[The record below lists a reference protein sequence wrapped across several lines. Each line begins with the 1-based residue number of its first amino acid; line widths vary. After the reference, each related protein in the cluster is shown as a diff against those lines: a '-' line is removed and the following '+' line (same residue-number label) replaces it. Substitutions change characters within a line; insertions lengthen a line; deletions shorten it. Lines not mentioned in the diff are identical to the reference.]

1 MKTELEMNEYVP
13 FIRKWVKQTVD
24 MMSIEEIKS
33 MAMESIHEEM
43 EEILQEEGQR
53 EVFNE
58 MKAWNSDSLES
69 IAKDYDLVLELSLI
83 HI

>member
-33 MAMESIHEEM
+33 MAMAIPM
-43 EEILQEEGQR
+43 ETQYVRVFWIRQQTQMICVNV
-53 EVFNE
+53 EV
-58 MKAWNSDSLES
+58 KPTD
-69 IAKDYDLVLELSLI
+69 I
-83 HI
+83 

>member
-58 MKAWNSDSLES
+58 MKAWNSDTLES
-69 IAKDYDLVLELSLI
+69 IAKDYDLVLEN
-83 HI
+83 

>member
-58 MKAWNSDSLES
+58 MKAWNSDTLES
-69 IAKDYDLVLELSLI
+69 IAKDYNLKNEVEK
-83 HI
+83 

>member
-24 MMSIEEIKS
+24 KMSIEEIKS
-33 MAMESIHEEM
+33 MAIESIHEDM
-43 EEILQEEGQR
+43 EDILLQEGQR

-69 IAKDYDLVLELSLI
+69 IAKDYDLVLED
-83 HI
+83 

>member
-13 FIRKWVKQTVD
+13 FIRRWVKETVD
-24 MMSIEEIKS
+24 KMSIEEIKS
-33 MAMESIHEEM
+33 MAMENIHEEM

-58 MKAWNSDSLES
+58 MVAWNSDSLET
-69 IAKDYDLVLELSLI
+69 IAKD
-83 HI
+83 

>member
-69 IAKDYDLVLELSLI
+69 IAKDYDLVLED
-83 HI
+83 

>member
-13 FIRKWVKQTVD
+13 FIRRWVKETVD
-24 MMSIEEIKS
+24 KMSIEEIKS
-33 MAMESIHEEM
+33 IAMENIHEEM

-58 MKAWNSDSLES
+58 MVAWNSDSLEA
-69 IAKDYDLVLELSLI
+69 IAKDYDLVLETDK
-83 HI
+83 

>member
-24 MMSIEEIKS
+24 KMSIEEIKS
-33 MAMESIHEEM
+33 MAIESIHEEM
-43 EEILQEEGQR
+43 EDILLQEGQR

-69 IAKDYDLVLELSLI
+69 IAKDYDLVLED
-83 HI
+83 

>member
-1 MKTELEMNEYVP
+1 
-13 FIRKWVKQTVD
+13 
-24 MMSIEEIKS
+24 

-69 IAKDYDLVLELSLI
+69 IAKDYDLVLED
-83 HI
+83 

>member
-13 FIRKWVKQTVD
+13 FIRRWVKETVD
-24 MMSIEEIKS
+24 KMSIEEIKS
-33 MAMESIHEEM
+33 MAMENIHEEM

-58 MKAWNSDSLES
+58 MVAWNSDSLEA
-69 IAKDYDLVLELSLI
+69 IAKDYDLVLETNK
-83 HI
+83 

>member
-13 FIRKWVKQTVD
+13 FIWKWVKQTVD

-69 IAKDYDLVLELSLI
+69 IAKDYDLVLED
-83 HI
+83 

>member
-24 MMSIEEIKS
+24 KMSIEEIKS

-69 IAKDYDLVLELSLI
+69 IAKDYDLLLED
-83 HI
+83 

>member
-24 MMSIEEIKS
+24 KMSIEEIKS
-33 MAMESIHEEM
+33 MAIESIHEEM
-43 EEILQEEGQR
+43 EDILLQEGQR

-69 IAKDYDLVLELSLI
+69 IAKDYDLLLED
-83 HI
+83 

>member
-33 MAMESIHEEM
+33 MAMESIHDEM

-69 IAKDYDLVLELSLI
+69 IAKDYDLLLED
-83 HI
+83 

>member
-58 MKAWNSDSLES
+58 MKAWNSDTLES
-69 IAKDYDLVLELSLI
+69 IAKDYDLLLED
-83 HI
+83 

>member
-1 MKTELEMNEYVP
+1 MKAELEMNEYVP
-13 FIRKWVKQTVD
+13 FIRKWVKQTLD

-43 EEILQEEGQR
+43 EEILQEVGQR

-69 IAKDYDLVLELSLI
+69 IVKDYDLLLED
-83 HI
+83 

>member
-69 IAKDYDLVLELSLI
+69 IAKDYDLLLED
-83 HI
+83 

>member
-58 MKAWNSDSLES
+58 MKAWNSDTLES
-69 IAKDYDLVLELSLI
+69 IAKDYDLVLED
-83 HI
+83 

>member
-58 MKAWNSDSLES
+58 MKAWNSDTLES
-69 IAKDYDLVLELSLI
+69 IAKDYDLLFQD
-83 HI
+83 

>member
-69 IAKDYDLVLELSLI
+69 IAKDYALVLED
-83 HI
+83 

>member
-13 FIRKWVKQTVD
+13 FIRRWVKETVD
-24 MMSIEEIKS
+24 KMSIEEIKS
-33 MAMESIHEEM
+33 MAMENIHEEM

-69 IAKDYDLVLELSLI
+69 IAKDYDLVLED
-83 HI
+83 

>member
-33 MAMESIHEEM
+33 MAIESIHEEM
-43 EEILQEEGQR
+43 EDILLQEGQR

-69 IAKDYDLVLELSLI
+69 IAKDYDLLLED
-83 HI
+83 